1 MDRKVSPM
9 VGPPPPPLRGFFFLN
24 DSNGLS
30 QLAGTDITSGI

>member
-9 VGPPPPPLRGFFFLN
+9 VAPPPPLRGFFFLN